1 MHLSL
6 IWFLF
11 IWALGKEE
19 LFIKTYFLLHI
30 FWLRSATLSR
40 ALIYFCKIFKEH
52 SNYHLKFSRIILTND
67 KLPIA
72 TITLFLVSIFKT
84 YSSVSKT
91 DVFFSIWVFFHEHSR
106 ITGLQE
112 KRESIS
118 FNYHF
123 HFHPLHRHLDIIQA
137 ITAESSPL
145 HIASS
150 RARTRNLWF
159 LSASR

>member
-91 DVFFSIWVFFHEHSR
+91 DVFFFYLGFLSWTFTNHRTAGEGV
-106 ITGLQE
+106 G
-112 KRESIS
+112 IS
-118 FNYHF
+118 LTPHY
-123 HFHPLHRHLDIIQA
+123 HFHPLHRHLDISRA